1 MILLVD
7 NYDSFTYNLAQYLGT
22 FTEVQVLRNDAPQ
35 IYQVAQKAQALV
47 LSPGPGWPA
56 DAGELE
62 KLIAKFA
69 TEKPILGI
77 CLGHQALAETFG
89 GKLDLANKVMHG
101 KQSRLNLT
109 QPSPIFAG
117 LKGGLEVM
125 RYHSIVV
132 DDLPDDFEVTA
143 LTQDDQEIMAM
154 QHKNLP
160 IFGLQFHP
168 ESIGTPDGLKM
179 LENFLTLVPKDWN
192 FGGCKLSLLSE
203 GQAPAR
209 HGWKE

>member
-1 MILLVD
+1 
-7 NYDSFTYNLAQYLGT
+7 
-22 FTEVQVLRNDAPQ
+22 
-35 IYQVAQKAQALV
+35 
-47 LSPGPGWPA
+47 
-56 DAGELE
+56 
-62 KLIAKFA
+62 
-69 TEKPILGI
+69 
-77 CLGHQALAETFG
+77 
-89 GKLDLANKVMHG
+89 MHG

-179 LENFLTLVPKDWN
+179 LENFLTLVPK
-192 FGGCKLSLLSE
+192 
-203 GQAPAR
+203 A
-209 HGWKE
+209 